1 MTNKKIKGN
10 RVYDNLRAREF
21 WDASECN
28 VCAAWLALL
37 NFGVS
42 KAKILEVEADFHKDT
57 VGRFRKDADDGIID
71 TQIDRFMKETNLT
84 DADINT
90 VMNKYTDR
98 LARAFPTNESY
109 GLAINALRVDFV
121 MLLYEISAA
130 LGYGEKRLKR
140 VIEFIATYNGD
151 VKAEVAQ
158 IFNIHYPDPDTL
170 PDVSQLYAD
179 NKARRRQEE
188 REKENALQ
196 MWRQMSMYAAN

>member
-1 MTNKKIKGN
+1 MTNRKIKGN

-37 NFGVS
+37 NLGVS
-42 KAKILEVEADFHKDT
+42 KAKILEVEADFHADT
-57 VGRFRKDADDGIID
+57 VGRFRQDADDGVID
-71 TQIDRFMKETNLT
+71 VRVNRFMGKTGLTN
-84 DADINT
+84 ADIDT
-90 VMNKYTDR
+90 VMNKYADR
-98 LARAFPTNESY
+98 LQRAFPTNESY
-109 GLAINALRVDFV
+109 GLAMDALRTDFV
-121 MLLYEISAA
+121 MLLYEVSAA

-140 VIEFIATYNGD
+140 VIEFIANYNGD

-158 IFNIHYPDPDTL
+158 IFSIHYPDPATL

-196 MWRQMSMYAAN
+196 MRRQMSLYAN